1 MNIPELL
8 ARLHQGDPRTVA
20 RAISLVEEQGG
31 TGAEILRGL
40 DRKRIAQSVLIG
52 LTGPPGAGK
61 STLTAALVCH
71 LREQGQRVGIV
82 AVDPSSPLTG
92 GALLGDRIRMMD
104 HALDREVVVRS
115 MATRGRLGGLCA
127 AAGAAARVMAAS
139 GCSTVLL
146 ETVGVGQ
153 TETDIVRL
161 ADLTVMVL
169 APGFGDEIQAMKAGI
184 LEVADLIVVNKAD
197 QPGSR
202 KLILDLATVF
212 TRPEERES
220 RLLQTVASEGQGI
233 ATLLS
238 RICALTDQYRQD
250 GTLQRKRRQA
260 FVMET
265 LDWAL
270 ALLRPR
276 LATLV
281 PDRPDTDPRLAAA
294 EMIAHLQQE
303 LRS

>member
-1 MNIPELL
+1 MNRPELL
-8 ARLHQGDPRTVA
+8 TRLRQGDPRAVA
-20 RAISLVEEQGG
+20 RAISLVEEQGA

-40 DRKRIAQSVLIG
+40 DRDRIAGALLIG
-52 LTGPPGAGK
+52 MTGPPGAGK
-61 STLTAALVCH
+61 STLTAALVKH
-71 LREQGQRVGIV
+71 LRRQGQRVGIV
-82 AVDPSSPLTG
+82 AIDPSSPVTG

-127 AAGAAARVMAAS
+127 AAGAAARIMAAS

-153 TETDIVRL
+153 TEMDIVRL

-197 QPGSR
+197 QPGAQ
-202 KLILDLATVF
+202 KLALDLATVF
-212 TRPEERES
+212 SRAEERDL
-220 RLLQTVASEGQGI
+220 RLLQTVASEDQGVGK
-233 ATLLS
+233 LLA
-238 RICALTDQYRQD
+238 RISEFVDRYRHD
-250 GTLQRKRRQA
+250 GTLDRKRAQA
-260 FVMET
+260 FSLET
-265 LDWAL
+265 LDWAQ

-276 LATLV
+276 LAALV
-281 PDRPDTDPRLAAA
+281 AAGVRSTDPRLAAD
-294 EMIAHLQQE
+294 EIIAHLHRE
-303 LRS
+303 F